1 MNFVTDKPRYL
12 MGFLLCYSKTTT
24 GQGPR
29 SSSSSYLYPD
39 NISDWPQLHGDSED
53 EELYIELVSMLL
65 GVGVAHEPFVMN

>member
-1 MNFVTDKPRYL
+1 MKVVTDKPRYL

-24 GQGPR
+24 SQGPR
-29 SSSSSYLYPD
+29 SSSSSYVYPD

-65 GVGVAHEPFVMN
+65 CVGVAHEPFVMN